1 MTKHQSVIQSLPSK
15 QPCLNTVY
23 GLSRFT
29 GFYFIAGLNARVS
42 RDNSPY
48 WEVILQDAFDTLTV
62 YSDAIAPI
70 ISQLSPYGPVQ
81 VECARRQ
88 QQGSYYFKADMI
100 NPISEIPAEIRHV
113 GLIPYSAVINGHDL
127 PQLINT
133 VSAVGFAP
141 LQKFINRVLLQSKV
155 MVPFVRN
162 PASLKH
168 HHNKLGGLLTH
179 SLAVADLIAK
189 EFTQGTMDHDIALT
203 AALLHDIG
211 KTQTLSDKL
220 GRTAIGSLA
229 DHGALTLELCAEP
242 LSLLSTEHLYVANQ
256 LRHAW
261 TCASPNAR
269 YGFKPRTRVARYLQI
284 ADNFIASH
292 SQHSI

>member
-1 MTKHQSVIQSLPSK
+1 MIKHQSVIQSLPSK

-29 GFYFIAGLNARVS
+29 GFYFIAGLKARV
-42 RDNSPY
+42 RRNNSPY
-48 WEVILQDAFDTLTV
+48 WEIILQDAFDTITV

-70 ISQLSPYGPVQ
+70 ISQLRPYGSIQ

-88 QQGSYYFKADMI
+88 QQGRYYFKADMI

-113 GLIPYSAVINGHDL
+113 GLIPYSAVINGYDL

-133 VSAVGFAP
+133 VCAVGFAP
-141 LQKFINRVLLQSKV
+141 LQKFIHRVLLQSKV

-168 HHNKLGGLLTH
+168 HHNVLGGLLTH
-179 SLAVADLIAK
+179 SLAVTDLIAK
-189 EFTQGTMDHDIALT
+189 EFALGTIEHDIALT

-211 KTQTLSDKL
+211 KTQTMSDNL
-220 GRTAIGSLA
+220 GRTTIGSLA

-242 LSLLSTEHLYVANQ
+242 LSHLSKEHPYIANQ

-269 YGFKPRTRVARYLQI
+269 YGFKPKTRVARQLQI
-284 ADNFIASH
+284 ADYVNANH
-292 SQHSI
+292 NQA